1 MKPPLISI
9 CIPAHNAEPFLHAA
23 LASVRAQRFTDWE
36 LIVTEDGSRDSTEEI
51 VLEFARTVSQ
61 PVCYDRHEQHLGRP
75 ATRNTGIAASSG
87 EWIALLDAD
96 DVWTAGHLE
105 AAAALIRSRS
115 AEVIYSGAV
124 MFDSDTGREIEVSAP
139 TTRELAD
146 FPRSLFN
153 GVYSIEPSAV
163 LLRRCLWEDV
173 GGFDPT
179 FSYAED
185 REMWIRCAR
194 TGAKFAYTGVNTCL
208 RRRHSEPESQ
218 NEVAMALASAR
229 VFEKNIDWEVV
240 PSQLRH
246 TQAADAWF
254 TAGRIALREDPGT
267 ARGFFGRALR
277 HRAFAPAAFGYWVA
291 ASILNCT
298 KSKVA

>member
-9 CIPAHNAEPFLHAA
+9 CIPAHNAEAFLHAA

-36 LIVTEDGSRDSTEEI
+36 VIVTEDGSRDSTEET

-61 PVCYDRHEQHLGRP
+61 PVRYDRHEQNLGRP

-105 AAAALIRSRS
+105 SAAALIRSRS

-124 MFDSDTGREIEVSAP
+124 MFDSETGRELEVSAP
-139 TTRELAD
+139 STRALAD

-153 GVYSIEPSAV
+153 GVYSIQPSAV
-163 LLRRCLWEDV
+163 VLRRCLWEDV

-179 FSYAED
+179 FRYAED

-194 TGAKFAYTGVNTCL
+194 TGAQFAYTGLNTCL
-208 RRRHSEPESQ
+208 RRRRSEVASR

-229 VFEKNIDWEVV
+229 VFEKNIDWDVV

-246 TQAADAWF
+246 TQAAEAWYA
-254 TAGRIALREDPGT
+254 AGRVALREDPGS

-298 KSKVA
+298 RSKVA